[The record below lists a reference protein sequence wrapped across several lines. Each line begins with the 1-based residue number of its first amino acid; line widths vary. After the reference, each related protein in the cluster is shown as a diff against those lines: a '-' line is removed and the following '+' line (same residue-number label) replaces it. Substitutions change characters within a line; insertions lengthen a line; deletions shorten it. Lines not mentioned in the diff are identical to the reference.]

1 MLFDLRAP
9 GRKRFIQ
16 VTYVFLALLL
26 VGGIFVGVGTG
37 LPSFL
42 DTQTGGSDLVE
53 QQEDRLE
60 DAEKAA
66 TASPRDERVLAS
78 LASARYDVAISR
90 TGEDAT
96 QISEETKQGL
106 RSAAD
111 AWKRYL
117 ALEPKQPNVDV
128 ARKMTTAF
136 QPGYLNQTGDW
147 ADAQAIVTQ
156 AAAEEAEQ
164 AGRRPPVASYLQ
176 LVQAQ
181 VAAGRKRQAKITGE
195 TAIAAAPAG
204 QRKAIEEQIKQLESG
219 DVPTGGTAAT
229 NPEEPRTVD
238 LGD

>member
-16 VTYVFLALLL
+16 VTYVFLAVLL

-42 DTQTGGSDLVE
+42 DTQGGGTDLLK
-53 QQEDRLE
+53 QQEERLE
-60 DAEKAA
+60 KAEQAAA
-66 TASPRDERVLAS
+66 TNPKDAAALAS
-78 LASARYDVAISR
+78 LASARYDVAVAR

-96 QISEETKQGL
+96 EVSGETKAGL
-106 RSAAD
+106 KQAAD
-111 AWKRYL
+111 AWSRYL
-117 ALEPKQPNVDV
+117 ALEPDPPNADV
-128 ARKMTTAF
+128 ARKLATAF
-136 QPGYLNQTGDW
+136 QPGYLNQTADW

-156 AAAEEAEQ
+156 AAADEAEK

-195 TAIAAAPAG
+195 TAIAAAPSG
-204 QRKAIEEQIKQLESG
+204 Q
-219 DVPTGGTAAT
+219 
-229 NPEEPRTVD
+229 
-238 LGD
+238 